1 MMDET
6 TNRAAGDADE
16 RTPDTAALGLES
28 ASELEPGLEDAPA
41 DVSESP
47 DGTAELELE
56 VSAESAA
63 PAEIETPPE
72 GETALEVETA
82 PEGDTAP
89 GGETALEI
97 ETPSEGEVPPEA
109 AAPDSGSGADFA
121 TDRLAEAAAGAE
133 QDAEPS
139 VSEVETA
146 FAAEGIPATET
157 SPASEPG
164 QAPEASPPIEAA
176 PPTEPAVAP
185 EPEMIP
191 VGRQIARMLH
201 GAGIRWAF
209 TVPGESFLGLLD
221 ELTDAGIHVVGARHE
236 GGASFMAEAVGQLTG
251 RPALCLATR
260 AVGGANLAIGIHT
273 ARADSTPLVAV
284 IGQVPRDVRGRE
296 AFQEAD
302 LATSIGGLAKWA
314 AEATTAV
321 ETPRLVADGLHQAL
335 SGRPGPVVL
344 SLPEDL
350 LDEPIEAVAPTVTNT
365 GPASRPDPVVVRSI
379 LRMLADA
386 ERPVILAGAGV
397 LRARCSTDLTRL
409 AEFLRVPVIASWRR
423 GDVIAND
430 HPLYLGMTGY
440 GAPAIVH
447 ERLEAADAVLVLG
460 SRLNEITTSGYRI
473 PRPGQRWAHVDL
485 EPRGSSAGVAAPEIA
500 LAADARAFVR
510 AALERLRGAA
520 LDAVAADGRDTR
532 NGADRVAWEAATIVD
547 GGEWDGP
554 GVHPGRV
561 VGLLRRV
568 LPDDAIVTTDAGN
581 MSGWLARGFRFH
593 RPGTFLGPTS
603 GAMGYGL
610 PAAIAA
616 ALVHRDRTV
625 VAWTGDGG
633 FAMSMAELET
643 AVRMHLRLVVI
654 VLDNE
659 RYGTIRMHQDQ
670 RGVPA
675 PVATD
680 LGPIDFAAVARGL
693 GAHGSRPSTEAE
705 LEVALRAALVSDRP
719 TVIQLALD
727 RRWVSVD
734 RPAV

>member
-1 MMDET
+1 MMNE
-6 TNRAAGDADE
+6 TNRAAGLPDE
-16 RTPDTAALGLES
+16 AALGAAQPETDATLEAEATADADSAPERLAAIAPAPEAGAAADAGSASEGDDDAGAPEPEIEAPPGSGAPGSGVEATGDAES
-28 ASELEPGLEDAPA
+28 ASEGGDAETASEGGAREGEPSAGDPAP
-41 DVSESP
+41 
-47 DGTAELELE
+47 E
-56 VSAESAA
+56 VEAA
-63 PAEIETPPE
+63 PASEAIPPPE
-72 GETALEVETA
+72 
-82 PEGDTAP
+82 
-89 GGETALEI
+89 
-97 ETPSEGEVPPEA
+97 
-109 AAPDSGSGADFA
+109 
-121 TDRLAEAAAGAE
+121 
-133 QDAEPS
+133 Q
-139 VSEVETA
+139 
-146 FAAEGIPATET
+146 
-157 SPASEPG
+157 
-164 QAPEASPPIEAA
+164 A
-176 PPTEPAVAP
+176 PPT

-191 VGRQIARMLH
+191 VGRQLARMLH

-221 ELTDAGIHVVGARHE
+221 ELTEAGIHVVATRHE

-273 ARADSTPLVAV
+273 AQADSTPLVAV
-284 IGQVPRDVRGRE
+284 IGQVPREVRGRE

-302 LATSIGGLAKWA
+302 LASSIGGLAKWA
-314 AEATTAV
+314 VEPTTAT
-321 ETPRLVADGLHQAL
+321 ETPDLVADALHRAL
-335 SGRPGPVVL
+335 AGRPGPVVL

-350 LDEPIEAVAPTVTNT
+350 LDEPIEAVSPPVANTAPV
-365 GPASRPDPVVVRSI
+365 SRPDPIIVRSI

-460 SRLNEITTSGYRI
+460 SRLNEITTSGYRL

-485 EPRGSSAGVAAPEIA
+485 QPRGPGGGLPAPDIA

-520 LDAVAADGRDTR
+520 LDAAVADGRDAR
-532 NGADRVAWEAATIVD
+532 NVADRAAWEAATTVD
-547 GGEWDGP
+547 GGDWDGP

-561 VGLLRRV
+561 VALLRRV

-593 RPGTFLGPTS
+593 RPGTFIGPTS

-625 VAWTGDGG
+625 LAWTGDGG

-643 AVRMHLRLVVI
+643 AVRMRLRLVVV

-680 LGPIDFAAVARGL
+680 LGPIDFATVARGL

-705 LEVALRAALVSDRP
+705 FEVALRAALVSDRP

-734 RPAV
+734 QPAV